1 MPEADGAPAL
11 PDDVAGLKAMVL
23 AQTVELA
30 EIRALRQAQE
40 AELAA
45 ARAGLIEQRFEIE
58 ALKSRLARLQRMT
71 FGRSS
76 EKLRDQVEQLE
87 LTLADIDEMLGEIT
101 PANDPADAQ
110 AEVSARKPA
119 RRPLP
124 EALPRDIVE
133 HPAPCAC
140 PDCGGALRPF
150 GEDIT
155 EILDYVPGSFRVI
168 RHVRPKLSCRA
179 CETIVQAP
187 SPSLP
192 IRRGRAGAG
201 LLAHVLVAKFCDH
214 LPLHRQ
220 AEIYAREDIDL
231 SRSTL
236 ADMVGQVAGLVRPLI
251 DALVRYVMAGERVH
265 GDDTE
270 VPVLEPG
277 LGRTRKARLW
287 TYVRDGRPYGCAEPP
302 AILYR
307 YSPDRRGAHPQDHL
321 RGFKGILQAD
331 GYGGFIEIYRGGDV
345 VEAACMAHAR
355 RKFWDVHEKTKSALS
370 REALERIAAF
380 YKVEDTVRGHP
391 PDQRQRVRAQ
401 HLAPL
406 MADMHAWLKASLTR
420 ISGRSDMAKAIR
432 YSLRRWDALTLVL
445 RDGRACIDNSAAER
459 AMRPIPLGRRNWTFA
474 GSNAGGLRA
483 AAIYS
488 LIETAKA
495 NGLDPEAYL
504 RHVIHLIADHPVNR
518 VAELLPWNLD
528 SIRLRLDQR
537 LAA

>member
-1 MPEADGAPAL
+1 MPVENAAPAL
-11 PDDVAGLKAMVL
+11 PDDVASLKAMVL
-23 AQTVELA
+23 AQTAELA
-30 EIRALRQAQE
+30 EIRAQRQAQE

-87 LTLADIDEMLGEIT
+87 LTLADIDELLGEIT
-101 PANDPADAQ
+101 PANDPADEP
-110 AEVSARKPA
+110 AEIPARKPV

-133 HPAPCAC
+133 HPAPCVC
-140 PDCGGALRPF
+140 PGCGGALRPF
-150 GEDIT
+150 GEDVT
-155 EILDYVPGSFRVI
+155 EILDYVPGSFRVVH
-168 RHVRPKLSCRA
+168 HVRPKLSCRV

-187 SPSLP
+187 APSLP

-201 LLAHVLVAKFCDH
+201 LLAHVLVAKYCEH

-236 ADMVGQVAGLVRPLI
+236 ADMVGQVAALVRPLI
-251 DALVRYVMAGERVH
+251 DALSRYVMAGERVH

-277 LGRTRKARLW
+277 LGHTRKARLW
-287 TYVRDGRPYGCAEPP
+287 TYVRDGRPYGCADPP

-307 YSPDRRGAHPQDHL
+307 YSPDRKGAHPQEHL

-331 GYGGFIEIYRGGDV
+331 GYGGFTEIYRSGDV

-355 RKFWDVHEKTKSALS
+355 RKF
-370 REALERIAAF
+370 
-380 YKVEDTVRGHP
+380 
-391 PDQRQRVRAQ
+391 
-401 HLAPL
+401 
-406 MADMHAWLKASLTR
+406 
-420 ISGRSDMAKAIR
+420 
-432 YSLRRWDALTLVL
+432 
-445 RDGRACIDNSAAER
+445 
-459 AMRPIPLGRRNWTFA
+459 
-474 GSNAGGLRA
+474 
-483 AAIYS
+483 
-488 LIETAKA
+488 
-495 NGLDPEAYL
+495 
-504 RHVIHLIADHPVNR
+504 
-518 VAELLPWNLD
+518 
-528 SIRLRLDQR
+528 
-537 LAA
+537 

>member
-1 MPEADGAPAL
+1 MPNDDAAPAL
-11 PDDVAGLKAMVL
+11 PDDVASLKAMVL
-23 AQTVELA
+23 AQTAELA
-30 EIRALRQAQE
+30 EIRAQRQAQE

-76 EKLRDQVEQLE
+76 EKLREQVEQLE

-110 AEVSARKPA
+110 PEMPGRKPA

-140 PDCGGALRPF
+140 PGCGGALRPF

-168 RHVRPKLSCRA
+168 RHVRPKLSCRT

-187 SPSLP
+187 APSLP

-201 LLAHVLVAKFCDH
+201 LLAHVLVAKYCDH

-251 DALVRYVMAGERVH
+251 DAL
-265 GDDTE
+265 
-270 VPVLEPG
+270 
-277 LGRTRKARLW
+277 
-287 TYVRDGRPYGCAEPP
+287 
-302 AILYR
+302 
-307 YSPDRRGAHPQDHL
+307 
-321 RGFKGILQAD
+321 
-331 GYGGFIEIYRGGDV
+331 
-345 VEAACMAHAR
+345 AA
-355 RKFWDVHEKTKSALS
+355 
-370 REALERIAAF
+370 
-380 YKVEDTVRGHP
+380 
-391 PDQRQRVRAQ
+391 
-401 HLAPL
+401 
-406 MADMHAWLKASLTR
+406 
-420 ISGRSDMAKAIR
+420 
-432 YSLRRWDALTLVL
+432 
-445 RDGRACIDNSAAER
+445 
-459 AMRPIPLGRRNWTFA
+459 
-474 GSNAGGLRA
+474 
-483 AAIYS
+483 
-488 LIETAKA
+488 
-495 NGLDPEAYL
+495 L
-504 RHVIHLIADHPVNR
+504 RHGR
-518 VAELLPWNLD
+518 
-528 SIRLRLDQR
+528 
-537 LAA
+537 